1 MWTFFNILYFL
12 AEFFELVEK
21 YEIALKHYMEYKCS
35 FCCCLQK
42 IFDLFY
48 SFLDRV
54 HIVKQS
60 DYTPSEQVM
69 MNSLTKLIIWFGVC
83 ADF

>member
-1 MWTFFNILYFL
+1 MMWTFFSILYFL
-12 AEFFELVEK
+12 AEFFALVEK
-21 YEIALKHYMEYKCS
+21 YEIALKHYMESMESIWKSS

-69 MNSLTKLIIWFGVC
+69 MNS
-83 ADF
+83 

>member
-1 MWTFFNILYFL
+1 MSMFANGNMLYL
-12 AEFFELVEK
+12 
-21 YEIALKHYMEYKCS
+21 
-35 FCCCLQK
+35 
-42 IFDLFY
+42 LFY

-69 MNSLTKLIIWFGVC
+69 IKTT
-83 ADF
+83 A